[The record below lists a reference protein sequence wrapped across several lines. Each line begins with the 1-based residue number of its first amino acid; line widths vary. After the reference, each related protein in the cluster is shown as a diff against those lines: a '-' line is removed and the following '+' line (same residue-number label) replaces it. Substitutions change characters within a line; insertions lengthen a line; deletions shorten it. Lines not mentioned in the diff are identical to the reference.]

1 MIFVIIS
8 YLLLVGL
15 ERQFGNNLHQK
26 GIKMNIFPYILR
38 EHEKLKKSEQYQ
50 QWIYAAGS
58 IYDACGAIRSCIK

>member
-50 QWIYAAGS
+50 Q
-58 IYDACGAIRSCIK
+58 